1 MRTFLLATVACAALA
16 VGHVLTPGAEA
27 NPVSAPAA
35 PVPPPAPAARLVAH
49 EWGTFTSFSG
59 ADGVPVGFEPNNTD
73 LPYFVYYARDTEG
86 KGGRLARGG
95 LVSMETP
102 VVYFYA
108 DKETK
113 VSVKVDFPKGWIT
126 EWFPFASGVP
136 VRTAT
141 SDKAG
146 GQSIRWDVKL
156 TPGEPER
163 FPRERP
169 NREGVEN
176 PYYHARE
183 TAAVP
188 LQAEVAAPGNRDNE
202 RYDEHALHGGTVVQ
216 REKFLFYRGVGTFPP
231 PVTVRALGGD
241 KVRVMNA
248 AGGKATGLVLVTVR
262 GGKLGF
268 RPVGELQSGATTEAQ
283 LPAAD
288 GSRAGT
294 FFVNLY
300 KPEARPRWEMTALT
314 LHESVPGH
322 HLQIALA
329 MEEEGIPKFRRH
341 GDYSAFVE
349 GWGLYA
355 ETLGEEMGLYEDPY
369 AKFGQLTY
377 EMWRAVRLVVDT
389 GIHHLKWDRQRA
401 IDFFMENAAKS
412 EHDVVNEVDRYIVWP
427 GQALAYKI
435 GELRIKELRKKKS
448 AALGAKFD
456 LKAFHEA
463 VLRSGPL
470 PLDILE
476 REVMA
481 SPQSEVK

>member
-16 VGHVLTPGAEA
+16 VGHVLTPGAAAE
-27 NPVSAPAA
+27 PVSAPAA

-59 ADGVPVGFEPNNTD
+59 ADGVPVGFEPNNND

-126 EWFPFASGVP
+126 EWFPFASAAP

-248 AGGKATGLVLVTVR
+248 AGGTATGLVLVTVR

-268 RPVGELQSGATTEAQ
+268 RPVGELESGATTEAQ
-283 LPAAD
+283 LPTAD
-288 GSRAGT
+288 GTRADLGA
-294 FFVNLY
+294 FLVREL
-300 KPEARPRWEMTALT
+300 TA
-314 LHESVPGH
+314 
-322 HLQIALA
+322 A
-329 MEEEGIPKFRRH
+329 
-341 GDYSAFVE
+341 
-349 GWGLYA
+349 
-355 ETLGEEMGLYEDPY
+355 GLYEKEAMAMVRTWDSAWFGEEGTRLLYLVPRAKTDELLPLTMDPKPTELVRVLVGRHDFLTPE
-369 AKFGQLTY
+369 AEAVALREVKRLRAAQAVMEAANAELNKLGRFSGQAQQ
-377 EMWRAVRLVVDT
+377 M
-389 GIHHLKWDRQRA
+389 
-401 IDFFMENAAKS
+401 AAKRLD
-412 EHDVVNEVDRYIVWP
+412 E
-427 GQALAYKI
+427 LA
-435 GELRIKELRKKKS
+435 
-448 AALGAKFD
+448 A
-456 LKAFHEA
+456 
-463 VLRSGPL
+463 
-470 PLDILE
+470 
-476 REVMA
+476 
-481 SPQSEVK
+481 PQR

>member
-1 MRTFLLATVACAALA
+1 MRTFFLATVACAALA
-16 VGHVLTPGAEA
+16 VGHVLTPGAAAE
-27 NPVSAPAA
+27 PLSAPGA

-59 ADGVPVGFEPNNTD
+59 ADGVPVGFTPNNDD

-126 EWFPFASGVP
+126 EWFPFAGAAP

-169 NREGVEN
+169 NRDGVEN

-188 LQAEVAAPGNRDNE
+188 LQAEVAGTGNRDNE
-202 RYDEHALHGGTVVQ
+202 RYDEHALHGGAVVQ

-248 AGGKATGLVLVTVR
+248 AGGKTTGLVLVTVR

-268 RPVGELQSGATTEAQ
+268 RPVGELESGATADAQ
-283 LPAAD
+283 LPTAD
-288 GSRAGT
+288 GTRADLGA
-294 FFVNLY
+294 FLVREL
-300 KPEARPRWEMTALT
+300 TA
-314 LHESVPGH
+314 
-322 HLQIALA
+322 A
-329 MEEEGIPKFRRH
+329 
-341 GDYSAFVE
+341 
-349 GWGLYA
+349 
-355 ETLGEEMGLYEDPY
+355 GLYEKEAKAMVKTWDSAWFGEEGTRLLYLVPRSKTDELLPLTVDPKPTELVRVLVGRHDFLTPEAEAVALKEVKRLRAAQAEMDAAY
-369 AKFGQLTY
+369 GVLNKLGRFSGQAQQ
-377 EMWRAVRLVVDT
+377 M
-389 GIHHLKWDRQRA
+389 
-401 IDFFMENAAKS
+401 AAKRLD
-412 EHDVVNEVDRYIVWP
+412 EP
-427 GQALAYKI
+427 
-435 GELRIKELRKKKS
+435 
-448 AALGAKFD
+448 AA
-456 LKAFHEA
+456 
-463 VLRSGPL
+463 
-470 PLDILE
+470 
-476 REVMA
+476 
-481 SPQSEVK
+481 PQR

>member
-1 MRTFLLATVACAALA
+1 MRTFFLATVACAALA

-35 PVPPPAPAARLVAH
+35 PAPPPAPAARLVAH

-59 ADGVPVGFEPNNTD
+59 ADGVPVGFEPNNND

-126 EWFPFASGVP
+126 EWFPFASAAP

-202 RYDEHALHGGTVVQ
+202 RYDEHALHGGTVIQ

-268 RPVGELQSGATTEAQ
+268 RPVGELESGATTEAQ
-283 LPAAD
+283 LPTAD
-288 GSRAGT
+288 GTRADLGA
-294 FFVNLY
+294 FLVKEL
-300 KPEARPRWEMTALT
+300 TA
-314 LHESVPGH
+314 
-322 HLQIALA
+322 A
-329 MEEEGIPKFRRH
+329 
-341 GDYSAFVE
+341 
-349 GWGLYA
+349 
-355 ETLGEEMGLYEDPY
+355 GLYEKEAKAMVKTWDSAWFGEEGTRLLYLVPRAKTDELLPLTMDPKPTELVRVLVGRHDFLTPE
-369 AKFGQLTY
+369 AEAVALREMKRLRAAQAEMDAAVAGLNKLGRFSGQAQQ
-377 EMWRAVRLVVDT
+377 M
-389 GIHHLKWDRQRA
+389 
-401 IDFFMENAAKS
+401 AAKRLD
-412 EHDVVNEVDRYIVWP
+412 E
-427 GQALAYKI
+427 LA
-435 GELRIKELRKKKS
+435 
-448 AALGAKFD
+448 A
-456 LKAFHEA
+456 
-463 VLRSGPL
+463 
-470 PLDILE
+470 
-476 REVMA
+476 
-481 SPQSEVK
+481 PQK

>member
-16 VGHVLTPGAEA
+16 VGHVLTPGTAA
-27 NPVSAPAA
+27 DRLPAA
-35 PVPPPAPAARLVAH
+35 PVPPPVPVARLVAH

-59 ADGVPVGFEPNNTD
+59 SDGVPVGFEPNNND

-126 EWFPFASGVP
+126 EWFPFASAAP

-202 RYDEHALHGGTVVQ
+202 RYDEHALHGGTVLQ

-268 RPVGELQSGATTEAQ
+268 RPVGELESGATTEAQ

-288 GSRAGT
+288 GTRADLGA
-294 FFVNLY
+294 FLVKEL
-300 KPEARPRWEMTALT
+300 TA
-314 LHESVPGH
+314 
-322 HLQIALA
+322 A
-329 MEEEGIPKFRRH
+329 
-341 GDYSAFVE
+341 
-349 GWGLYA
+349 
-355 ETLGEEMGLYEDPY
+355 GLYEKEAKAMVKTWDSAWFGEEGTRLLYLVPRSKTDELLPLTVDP
-369 AKFGQLTY
+369 KPTELVRVLVGRHDFLTPEAEAVALK
-377 EMWRAVRLVVDT
+377 EMKRLRAAQAEMDAASAELTKLGRFSS
-389 GIHHLKWDRQRA
+389 QA
-401 IDFFMENAAKS
+401 QQQAAKRL
-412 EHDVVNEVDRYIVWP
+412 DA
-427 GQALAYKI
+427 QAAP
-435 GELRIKELRKKKS
+435 RK
-448 AALGAKFD
+448 
-456 LKAFHEA
+456 
-463 VLRSGPL
+463 
-470 PLDILE
+470 
-476 REVMA
+476 
-481 SPQSEVK
+481 